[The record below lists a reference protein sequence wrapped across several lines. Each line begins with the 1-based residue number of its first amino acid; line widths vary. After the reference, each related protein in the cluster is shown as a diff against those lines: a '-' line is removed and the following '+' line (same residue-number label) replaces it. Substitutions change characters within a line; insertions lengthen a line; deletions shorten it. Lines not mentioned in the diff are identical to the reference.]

1 MRFVGVQGKYA
12 KRWTVHG
19 MEQSNIVQHSNRFK
33 PIESATFAID
43 FGHLFALRCSSGCRW
58 GEYPLVQC
66 MNLSRQDNTYRPRLD
81 FTSLPQTSNFYR
93 LLHLTMDRKDGQG
106 HHSDSL
112 VQDIKWHILSARISS
127 RKYWMQDLVDPAK
140 ALLPLRQWG
149 ETHAVHIQKE
159 DVFAT
164 HFSFFQ
170 FCILSKQ
177 EEKQCLLIDS
187 NPSMIIIKYVL
198 YWTICACTCTYM
210 YMHMTCTYMY
220 RYFIHD
226 TRVTSSKN
234 ME

>member
-1 MRFVGVQGKYA
+1 
-12 KRWTVHG
+12 
-19 MEQSNIVQHSNRFK
+19 
-33 PIESATFAID
+33 
-43 FGHLFALRCSSGCRW
+43 
-58 GEYPLVQC
+58 
-66 MNLSRQDNTYRPRLD
+66 
-81 FTSLPQTSNFYR
+81 
-93 LLHLTMDRKDGQG
+93 MDRKDGQG

-112 VQDIKWHILSARISS
+112 VQDIKWRILSARISS

-164 HFSFFQ
+164 HFSCFQ
-170 FCILSKQ
+170 FCTLSKQ

-210 YMHMTCTYMY
+210 YMHMMYIYICIYMY
-220 RYFIHD
+220 CIGQYVHVHVRICICIWCIYIYVYIYIDKHVRICIGILYMIH
-226 TRVTSSKN
+226 V
-234 ME
+234 